1 MLLLYTIPRLLGAFA
16 LELSK
21 TISKTFRTTGER
33 HFCLAATFCILP
45 MTYGAIWKMPLHSC
59 HILHCDCVQH
69 ELNNGSS
76 WSSCHVEP
84 QREVRAPPVARS
96 SAHSSCWSPAPTT
109 SAATSATSATSAA
122 GLWPRGGCGT
132 WPGSWKRLAGRWRRA
147 PQSQRGGGR
156 SPRRAKKV
164 LLVRGRPDGTFKLT
178 SSSSSSNLC
187 DCQKKTPLFYVYVN
201 THLFL
206 AKKKKKQFTG
216 VLPPSLRKLQ
226 QTRMQ
231 EPPRTLFFQH
241 RSSTLGAEGG
251 SSTS

>member
-187 DCQKKTPLFYVYVN
+187 DCQKKPLFYVYVN